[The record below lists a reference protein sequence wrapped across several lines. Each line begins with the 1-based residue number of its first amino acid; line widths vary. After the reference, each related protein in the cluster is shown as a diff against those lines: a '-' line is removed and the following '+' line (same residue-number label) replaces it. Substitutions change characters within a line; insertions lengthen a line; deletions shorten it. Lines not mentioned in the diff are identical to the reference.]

1 MQVRS
6 INTEGMP
13 ASGDTEY
20 QPWNSGE
27 NSLSVLP
34 GFIVPGEDRGSTHS
48 TKHQRKGSRLGFAM
62 TEDGGWLTRRRVTL
76 NDVAKHAHVSR
87 ALVSIVMRDAP
98 GASPATRERVW
109 AAARELGYRPDVRAR
124 SLAGQK
130 SRLIGVMF
138 GVGIGTFQFDLLE
151 GLYAAAEEHGHSLM
165 LTPVT
170 RGRDEH
176 RAARSL
182 HDFGFDALIM
192 LGPPTPKPLL
202 TGKVPIAVVGWHVD
216 DPAVDVVRA
225 SDEHG
230 MALAVDHLVGL
241 GHHRIAYIDGGATV
255 IAAARREGY
264 QKAMHDY
271 AMGAYIR
278 VIPGGQSQLDGQRA
292 VRALLSEGDLPTAL
306 LAYNDDTAV
315 AAMGLLAQR
324 DIQVPGQLSI
334 IGWDD
339 AEVAALSP
347 VGLTTV
353 AQDPMEMAR
362 LAVER
367 IVARIEGRRVEGHEI
382 VLEPELRVRASTGPN
397 KNLMS

>member
-6 INTEGMP
+6 INTRECPLP
-13 ASGDTEY
+13 AIRNISREI
-20 QPWNSGE
+20 
-27 NSLSVLP
+27 LVRILAVLP
-34 GFIVPGEDRGSTHS
+34 GFIVPGEDRGSTRS

-62 TEDGGWLTRRRVTL
+62 TEDGSWLTRRRVTL

-202 TGKVPIAVVGWHVD
+202 AGKVPIAVVGWHVD

-241 GHHRIAYIDGGATV
+241 GHQRITHIDGGATV

-271 AMGAYIR
+271 AIGAYIR

-397 KNLMS
+397 QNLMS

>member
-1 MQVRS
+1 
-6 INTEGMP
+6 
-13 ASGDTEY
+13 
-20 QPWNSGE
+20 
-27 NSLSVLP
+27 
-34 GFIVPGEDRGSTHS
+34 
-48 TKHQRKGSRLGFAM
+48 M
-62 TEDGGWLTRRRVTL
+62 TEDGDWLTRRRVTL
-76 NDVAKHAHVSR
+76 DDVARHARVSR

-98 GASPATRERVW
+98 GASSATRERVL
-109 AAARELGYRPDVRAR
+109 AAVRELGYRPDVRAR

-138 GVGIGTFQFDLLE
+138 GVSIGTFQFDLLE
-151 GLYAAAEEHGHSLM
+151 GLYAAAEKHGHSLI

-176 RAARSL
+176 RAAQDL

-192 LGPPTPKPLL
+192 LGPHTPRPLL

-216 DPAVDVVRA
+216 DPAVDVVRT

-230 MALAVDHLVGL
+230 MAQAVNHLADL
-241 GHHRIAYIDGGATV
+241 GHRRIAHIDGGATV
-255 IAAARREGY
+255 ISSSRREGY
-264 QKAMHDY
+264 AKAMRAH
-271 AMGAYIR
+271 GLGSYIR
-278 VIPGGQSQLDGQRA
+278 IIPGGQSQLDGQRA
-292 VRALLSEGDLPTAL
+292 VRTLLSEGDLPTAL

-315 AAMGLLAQR
+315 AAMGLLAQQ
-324 DIQVPGQLSI
+324 DIEVPGHMSVV
-334 IGWDD
+334 GWDD
-339 AEVAALSP
+339 GEAAALSP

-382 VLEPELRVRASTGPN
+382 VLEPELRVRSSTS
-397 KNLMS
+397 KLEKT